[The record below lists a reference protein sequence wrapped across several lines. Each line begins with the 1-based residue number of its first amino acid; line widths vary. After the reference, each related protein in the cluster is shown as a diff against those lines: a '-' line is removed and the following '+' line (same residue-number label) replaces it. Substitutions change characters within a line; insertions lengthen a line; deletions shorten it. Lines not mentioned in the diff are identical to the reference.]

1 MAFPHMRPGQ
11 RASCVPGVRAITLK
25 KDFVLSWQRAFGE
38 LAFGYIPRSYAL
50 PEQYWIW
57 RSHLLRVRDGAALPT
72 PEKGGVL
79 IPSEVGRRAAR
90 LENRRAN
97 VP

>member
-57 RSHLLRVRDGAALPT
+57 RSHLL
-72 PEKGGVL
+72 VL
-79 IPSEVGRRAAR
+79 KAHLRRAFAR
-90 LENRRAN
+90 APSRHIAESRW
-97 VP
+97 